1 MDKFNKLFV
10 AGAFDSFHMGHQFF
24 LWKASSMCKELV
36 VVVARD
42 ETIKRI
48 KNKTPKYSEEK
59 RLQRIK
65 EENLF
70 NAKIRLGREDANFV
84 VTLKE
89 ENPDVLLLGY
99 DQKFDEKKGRES
111 FPNLI
116 ILRADSFAP
125 DFFKSSK
132 FD

>member
-48 KNKTPKYSEEK
+48 KNKTLTVIMIPVYEEK
-59 RLQRIK
+59 KRDLSIFTSSPRVSS
-65 EENLF
+65 L
-70 NAKIRLGREDANFV
+70 
-84 VTLKE
+84 T
-89 ENPDVLLLGY
+89 Y
-99 DQKFDEKKGRES
+99 QKS
-111 FPNLI
+111 
-116 ILRADSFAP
+116 
-125 DFFKSSK
+125 
-132 FD
+132 